1 MSTPVVIDYKP
12 PPTVKEFIRDFKP
25 GQLFYDWIVGPV
37 GCLPADS
44 EFLTPDGWRRMD
56 AYRPGDKVAVYDRTT
71 GAVGFEAAQHMA
83 VPATEP
89 FYRFDS
95 GSLEMELSPEH
106 TVLYT
111 DYHGVSQ
118 VATAQRCAEKPS
130 RRMIPTTFRLDAPD
144 APVGDAEIRLR
155 VAFSADGHIPD
166 AGRKVSFTLRKERK
180 KARLRR
186 LLDDMG
192 LDWSEKTQARRPT
205 ETRFAFVWGRA
216 DKDLD
221 FVWGLSSRQLGIVL
235 DECTYWDGLA
245 DHEERRY
252 YTTVARHADAIQFAA
267 HATGLRATI
276 HETDDPRGDGR
287 WKTMYTVAIRAADN
301 PKNRAAIREH
311 TRVTRVEAVDGLK
324 YCFTTSTGFFVARC
338 NGSVFVTG
346 NSGKTTG
353 IFMKLARMAQLQAP
367 SQDGVRRT
375 RAVIV
380 RNTFPQLRDTT
391 LASWNIWFQDG
402 VAGEWIASQSK
413 FILRFGDVEC
423 EVLFRALDTQ
433 ADIARVLSLEVTFA
447 IIDEF
452 VQIPREII
460 DALSARCGRYPSA
473 KDGGA
478 TNWGMWGSSNPDTE
492 DNWWFDYLHNN
503 PSIAKF
509 GKTLDDEDAE
519 EMRRR
524 FIKAGFGNEEGDGE
538 PSEPIG
544 TYFVQ
549 PSGFAP
555 DAENIDNL
563 PGKAGYYRNQA
574 KGKTPQWIKQFID
587 AEWGYSASGTPVI
600 PSFRKDIHIAK
611 SPLKFNPN
619 APLIVGLDPGLQGSA
634 MIIGQENAHG
644 QLNVLGELI
653 QSGYGAER
661 LITQRLKP
669 YLRFR
674 FPNLNLNNVL
684 IAPDPA
690 ASNRSQ
696 SDEKT
701 VVQVFAKHFRV
712 VGESNNRLPL
722 RLDAINWFTSRLTD
736 AGPALQ
742 IDPYECPTLIRA
754 LVGGWRFEKA
764 KKHDGLAKPV
774 PEDNNYTH
782 PGDAFGYLCR
792 FFHRRSQRELRYSG
806 ASGSFRPPRQFGA
819 PYHVR

>member
-37 GCLPADS
+37 G
-44 EFLTPDGWRRMD
+44 
-56 AYRPGDKVAVYDRTT
+56 
-71 GAVGFEAAQHMA
+71 
-83 VPATEP
+83 
-89 FYRFDS
+89 
-95 GSLEMELSPEH
+95 
-106 TVLYT
+106 
-111 DYHGVSQ
+111 
-118 VATAQRCAEKPS
+118 
-130 RRMIPTTFRLDAPD
+130 
-144 APVGDAEIRLR
+144 
-155 VAFSADGHIPD
+155 
-166 AGRKVSFTLRKERK
+166 
-180 KARLRR
+180 
-186 LLDDMG
+186 
-192 LDWSEKTQARRPT
+192 
-205 ETRFAFVWGRA
+205 
-216 DKDLD
+216 
-221 FVWGLSSRQLGIVL
+221 
-235 DECTYWDGLA
+235 
-245 DHEERRY
+245 
-252 YTTVARHADAIQFAA
+252 
-267 HATGLRATI
+267 
-276 HETDDPRGDGR
+276 
-287 WKTMYTVAIRAADN
+287 
-301 PKNRAAIREH
+301 
-311 TRVTRVEAVDGLK
+311 
-324 YCFTTSTGFFVARC
+324 
-338 NGSVFVTG
+338 
-346 NSGKTTG
+346 SGKTTG

-524 FIKAGFGNEEGDGE
+524 FIKAGFGDEEGTGE

-587 AEWGYSASGTPVI
+587 AEWGYSAAGTPVI
-600 PSFRKDIHIAK
+600 S
-611 SPLKFNPN
+611 
-619 APLIVGLDPGLQGSA
+619 SA
-634 MIIGQENAHG
+634 
-644 QLNVLGELI
+644 
-653 QSGYGAER
+653 
-661 LITQRLKP
+661 
-669 YLRFR
+669 
-674 FPNLNLNNVL
+674 
-684 IAPDPA
+684 
-690 ASNRSQ
+690 
-696 SDEKT
+696 
-701 VVQVFAKHFRV
+701 
-712 VGESNNRLPL
+712 
-722 RLDAINWFTSRLTD
+722 
-736 AGPALQ
+736 
-742 IDPYECPTLIRA
+742 
-754 LVGGWRFEKA
+754 
-764 KKHDGLAKPV
+764 
-774 PEDNNYTH
+774 
-782 PGDAFGYLCR
+782 
-792 FFHRRSQRELRYSG
+792 
-806 ASGSFRPPRQFGA
+806 
-819 PYHVR
+819 